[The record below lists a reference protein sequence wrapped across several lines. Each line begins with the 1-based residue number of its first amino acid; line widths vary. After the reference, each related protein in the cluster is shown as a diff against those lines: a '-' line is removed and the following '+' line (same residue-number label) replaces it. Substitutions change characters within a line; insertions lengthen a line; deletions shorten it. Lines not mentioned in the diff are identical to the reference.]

1 MKGFWVLFS
10 ANLKEFVRDRAGLFW
25 TFALPLSFVFLFG
38 VIFSGERQ
46 DISFDYVLPGILA
59 MALMQLGLFGAMQ
72 FLSLR
77 ERKIV
82 RGLSIT
88 PISRVALLGSEI
100 LLRLLAG
107 FVQAGIILAF
117 GVGVFGVRLVGPIH
131 EVLALVLL
139 GSAAFVSLGY
149 LLICF
154 ARSMESG
161 SGIAQVVQLPMM
173 FLAGV
178 FFPVELMPEFM
189 QPVVRVIP
197 LKFLADA
204 LREVMTGVPAEFSLT
219 MNAGFLSL
227 FLGLTLVAAI
237 RFWRWE

>member
-1 MKGFWVLFS
+1 MKGFWTLFA
-10 ANLKEFVRDRAGLFW
+10 ANCKEFVRDRAGLFW

-38 VIFSGERQ
+38 AIFGGDRQ

-59 MALMQLGLFGAMQ
+59 MALMQLGLFGALQ

-77 ERKIV
+77 ERKIIL
-82 RGLSIT
+82 GLSIT
-88 PISRVALLGSEI
+88 PISRTALLASEV

-107 FVQAGIILAF
+107 FVQAGIIL
-117 GVGVFGVRLVGPIH
+117 GVGIGVFGVRLVGPVQD
-131 EVLALVLL
+131 VLALVLL

-149 LLICF
+149 LLVCF

-161 SGIAQVVQLPMM
+161 NGIAQAVQLPMM
-173 FLAGV
+173 FLAGI

-204 LREVMTGVPAEFSLT
+204 LREAMVGVPAEFSLVV
-219 MNAGFLSL
+219 NAGLLSG
-227 FLGLTLVAAI
+227 FLGITLLAAV